1 MKLEQVRLRVV
12 EEELKGYR
20 EWRSRDLL
28 PSLLSIGLAGMLVW
42 GVVAQPPAVWAR
54 GEWFRPGG
62 WLRDLFGYAGAV
74 LLVQAVMVLALLLAI
89 YWFGA
94 TLYSLSTRGAK
105 RRRAKIA
112 AEQPRFRQLQEDR
125 EQS

>member
-1 MKLEQVRLRVV
+1 MRLEQVRQRVV
-12 EEELKGYR
+12 EEELKSYR
-20 EWRSRDLL
+20 EWRRRDLL
-28 PSLLSIGLAGMLVW
+28 PSLLGIALGGMLVW

-62 WLRDLFGYAGAV
+62 WLHDLFGYAGAV
-74 LLVQAVMVLALLLAI
+74 LVVQALMVLALLAAI

-94 TLYSLSTRGAK
+94 TLYALSTRGAK

-112 AEQPRFRQLQEDR
+112 AEQPRFRQR
-125 EQS
+125 EER